1 MRVQEEIDDFAES
14 EPRTSHGL
22 FALFVL
28 GFLTILAGIIFV
40 MIATILSSSGSAS
53 FGGVIFIGPIPI
65 VFGAGPS
72 AQWLILFAIILAG
85 LSIVMF
91 LMMRKKYDKEAA

>member
-1 MRVQEEIDDFAES
+1 MRAQEEIDDLAES
-14 EPRTSHGL
+14 KPRTSHRL
-22 FALFVL
+22 FALIVL
-28 GFLTILAGIIFV
+28 GFLAILAGIIVV

-53 FGGVIFIGPIPI
+53 FGGIIFIGPIPI

-91 LMMRKKYDKEAA
+91 LMMRKRYAKEAA

>member
-1 MRVQEEIDDFAES
+1 MRVQEEIDDLAES

-28 GFLTILAGIIFV
+28 GLLTILAGIIFV

-53 FGGVIFIGPIPI
+53 FGGIIFIGPVPI

-91 LMMRKKYDKEAA
+91 LMMRKKHDKEVA

>member
-1 MRVQEEIDDFAES
+1 MRVQEEIDDLAEP
-14 EPRTSHGL
+14 EPRTSYGL

-28 GFLTILAGIIFV
+28 GFLTILSGVIVV
-40 MIATILSSSGSAS
+40 MIAAVLSSSGSAS

-91 LMMRKKYDKEAA
+91 LMMRKKHDKEAT